1 MIAVGAFSLFIL
13 KGGMKMRTEKADT
26 GRLYTYDDYL
36 KIDDDNQYELIGG
49 KLVLVPAPRTL
60 HQELVGKIYRKVA
73 EFIYDNNLGKV
84 FIAPTDVL
92 LSEIEK
98 PQPDI
103 LFVSIERLNIITE
116 MNVQGAPDLVVEILS
131 PSTGKNDRVEKSR
144 MYYKHGVME
153 YWIVDPDHKTIEVF
167 IPGEK
172 NWNLF
177 QSYDDE
183 DTLTS
188 PLLKG
193 LEIQLKNIFQ

>member
-1 MIAVGAFSLFIL
+1 MQ
-13 KGGMKMRTEKADT
+13 TEKADAN
-26 GRLYTYDDYL
+26 RLYTYADYL

-49 KLVLVPAPRTL
+49 KLILVPAPRTF
-60 HQELVGKIYRKVA
+60 HQELVGKIFRRIA
-73 EFIYDNNLGKV
+73 EFVYDNNLGKV
-84 FIAPTDVL
+84 LIAPTDVL
-92 LSEIEK
+92 LSETEK

-103 LFVSIERLNIITE
+103 LFVSKKRLDIITE

-131 PSTGKNDRVEKSR
+131 PSTGKNDRVEKSK
-144 MYYKHGVME
+144 MYFKYGVME
-153 YWIVDPDHKTIEVF
+153 YWIVDPEHKTIEVF

-188 PLLKG
+188 PLLQN

>member
-1 MIAVGAFSLFIL
+1 MQ
-13 KGGMKMRTEKADT
+13 TEKTDT
-26 GRLYTYDDYL
+26 DRLYTYDDYL

-49 KLVLVPAPRTL
+49 KLILVPAPRTL
-60 HQELVGKIYRKVA
+60 HQELVGKIYRRVA

-84 FIAPTDVL
+84 LIAPTDVL
-92 LSEIEK
+92 LSDTEK

-103 LFVSIERLNIITE
+103 LFISIERLNIITE

-131 PSTGKNDRVEKSR
+131 PSTGKNDRVEKSK
-144 MYYKHGVME
+144 MYYKHGVKE

-167 IPGEK
+167 ISGEK

-183 DTLTS
+183 DILTS
-188 PLLKG
+188 PLIKG
-193 LEIQLKNIFQ
+193 LQIQLKDIFQ